1 MKITIELE
9 DLIELITKYRK
20 KPVVLNYEEDIEA
33 KAVAFSSSDLAPA
46 KVKPKRKKSAAK
58 LKQPRTDWLKLAS
71 ELAKEGIEYRRIAS
85 RLNRSGY
92 TTKHGKKLSP
102 GAVSAAL
109 WRLNNGIEQTYVA
122 K

>member
-9 DLIELITKYRK
+9 DLIELITKYK
-20 KPVVLNYEEDIEA
+20 KKNTFADYGEIEA
-33 KAVAFSSSDLAPA
+33 KAVAFSSSDLAPV

-85 RLNRSGY
+85 RLNRVGY

-102 GAVSAAL
+102 GSVSAAI
-109 WRLNNGIEQTYVA
+109 WRHKKGLAQAYAA